1 MLWPALTL
9 QPPLQIHHELHAL
22 VRVDSKRTVRKTR
35 IMITPSRVVRKG
47 LVGFDEVGG
56 LSVRRTERTLHCYNS
71 RQSVVNNAKTI
82 RRGLLAL

>member
-22 VRVDSKRTVRKTR
+22 VRVD
-35 IMITPSRVVRKG
+35 SRVVRKG